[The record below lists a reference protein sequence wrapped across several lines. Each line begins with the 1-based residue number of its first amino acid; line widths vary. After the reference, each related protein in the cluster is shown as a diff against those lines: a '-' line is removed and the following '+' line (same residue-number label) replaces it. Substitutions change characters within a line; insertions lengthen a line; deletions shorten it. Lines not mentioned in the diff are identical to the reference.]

1 MRAGKR
7 VVGAVNRQAWDE
19 YEQCFA
25 PEVFAE
31 SRRKVVGFLR
41 EDFSPSESRRLIE
54 GDGAMRLRLA
64 VVAVRGERLAL
75 TRLEVGTADVSPG
88 APHDEFLTLGG
99 LDGDGRIALHVAF
112 DSDDIDAAMAELD
125 ALHAQFEHEQPKPP
139 RLDNACVQAIR
150 KVNAAIG
157 REAWSEYEA
166 MFATD
171 VFVESRRKI
180 VGFPEVVYS
189 PREWT
194 HQVKDLRGIGAESHR
209 YVVVAVRGERLALT
223 RLAIGTGD
231 ASPGAPQEEVLHL
244 HGLDEDGRI
253 ALQIFFDIDDIDA
266 AMAELDAVHAQFENE
281 QPSAPR
287 LDNAA
292 NRVLERYFAHFAARE
307 WNAMAET
314 LAGDFMT
321 DDRRRVVN
329 AGIRHG
335 RDAEIANMRA
345 FAEVGTLD
353 ITLTVVA
360 TRGERIVLVRD
371 YLSVRDWSDSSYS
384 GVSVIE
390 INADNQISAHVL
402 FDVDDFDAAVTELDA
417 RYLAGEGAAHAHTW
431 SVITQAYAALNR
443 HEMPAMTPIGWI
455 STIDRLAA
463 IESGDLSRIPPCRVG
478 RLTAQA
484 NICIE
489 AVYRLSHRGAVVSHA
504 AHGISRRGRRRR
516 VAHGR
521 LVDGRR
527 RPDQSLRAI
536 R

>member
-1 MRAGKR
+1 ML
-7 VVGAVNRQAWDE
+7 V
-19 YEQCFA
+19 
-25 PEVFAE
+25 
-31 SRRKVVGFLR
+31 
-41 EDFSPSESRRLIE
+41 
-54 GDGAMRLRLA
+54 
-64 VVAVRGERLAL
+64 
-75 TRLEVGTADVSPG
+75 
-88 APHDEFLTLGG
+88 G
-99 LDGDGRIALHVAF
+99 LDRDGRIALCVCVRP
-112 DSDDIDAAMAELD
+112 DDIDAAMSELD
-125 ALHAQFEHEQPKPP
+125 AVHAQFEHEQPKPR

-417 RYLAGEGAAHAHTW
+417 RYLAGEAAAHAQHMVSNHAGVRRAVIDGKCPQRHRTW
-431 SVITQAYAALNR
+431 VD
-443 HEMPAMTPIGWI
+443 
-455 STIDRLAA
+455 IDRRRSPRSSPATWGIPSCHVGGHRAGQHLHQVGAPA
-463 IESGDLSRIPPCRVG
+463 ERSAERSLLTQRSGSARDGFDAEWRDSRPG
-478 RLTAQA
+478 
-484 NICIE
+484 
-489 AVYRLSHRGAVVSHA
+489 
-504 AHGISRRGRRRR
+504 
-516 VAHGR
+516 
-521 LVDGRR
+521 DGRK
-527 RPDQSLRAI
+527 AT
-536 R
+536 